1 MTPPNAGKESATKRS
16 RHHPVPQH
24 DDCWRDPEWRK
35 RVRRRLLEWYRRHA
49 RDLPWRSD
57 PTPYRVWVSEVML
70 QQTQVATVID
80 YYHRFLKSFPDVRA
94 LAEADPQLL
103 LSHWEGLGYYR
114 RARSLHAAARQI
126 VEKHDGKFP
135 ETFDE
140 VISLPGIGRYTAGAI
155 LSISRDK
162 RLPILE
168 GNTQRVFSRWIAL
181 ESPPTDRAATN
192 LLWQVA
198 EAMLPV
204 KRAGVF
210 NQAAMELGAL
220 VCSPTAPDCDHC
232 PVSRDC
238 RARQAGL
245 QDSIPGKVSRVNYE
259 DRTEYA
265 IVIAQPT
272 DEQPTDEQPI
282 EERGT
287 GERAIE
293 VRDRVPRSRR
303 PRVARYLVRQLPEGR
318 RWAGLWDFPRT
329 TEQVFDSVEAAADGL
344 SSEVGMSFSIGSRI
358 ATIRHGVTR
367 YRIVLHVHEAFC
379 TDPVSAPP
387 RPWRFVSLKQLETL
401 PMSVTGRKITAL
413 LQRQIDS

>member
-1 MTPPNAGKESATKRS
+1 MTRSNVGKESATKRS
-16 RHHPVPQH
+16 RRRSVSPPQH
-24 DDCWRDPEWRK
+24 DDCWRDADWRK
-35 RVRRRLLEWYRRHA
+35 SVRRRLLAWYRRHA

-80 YYHRFLKSFPDVRA
+80 YYQRFLKSFPDVRA
-94 LAEADPQLL
+94 LAEADPQVL

-114 RARSLHAAARQI
+114 RARSLHGAARQI
-126 VEKHDGKFP
+126 VEKHDGEFP
-135 ETFDE
+135 TTFDE
-140 VISLPGIGRYTAGAI
+140 VIALPGIGRYTAGAI
-155 LSISRDK
+155 LSISGDK

-181 ESPPTDRAATN
+181 QSPPSDRAATN

-198 EAMLPV
+198 EEMLPV

-220 VCSPTAPDCDHC
+220 VCSPTAPGCDRC
-232 PVSRDC
+232 PVSREC

-245 QDSIPGKVSRVNYE
+245 QEAIPGKVSQVNYE

-265 IVIAQPT
+265 IVIPQPT
-272 DEQPTDEQPI
+272 DVQ
-282 EERGT
+282 G
-287 GERAIE
+287 RASRAGRRR
-293 VRDRVPRSRR
+293 VR
-303 PRVARYLVRQLPEGR
+303 RYLLRKLPEGR

-329 TEQVFDSVEAAADGL
+329 TEQSFASVDAAAAGL
-344 SSEVGMSFSIGSRI
+344 SSEVGVSFSVGRRI

-367 YRIVLHVHEAFC
+367 YRIVLHVHEASW
-379 TDPVSAPP
+379 TDPLSSPP

-401 PMSVTGRKITAL
+401 PMSVTGRKIASL

>member
-1 MTPPNAGKESATKRS
+1 MTLPNAGKESATGRS
-16 RHHPVPQH
+16 RRRPVSPPQH
-24 DDCWRDPEWRK
+24 DECWREADWRK
-35 RVRRRLLEWYRRHA
+35 TVRRRLLAWYRRHA

-80 YYHRFLKSFPDVRA
+80 YYQRFLKSFPDVRA
-94 LAEADPQLL
+94 LAEADPEAL

-126 VEKHDGKFP
+126 VDLHDGEFP
-135 ETFDE
+135 TTFDE
-140 VISLPGIGRYTAGAI
+140 VIALPGIGRYTAGAI
-155 LSISRDK
+155 LSISGDK

-168 GNTQRVFSRWIAL
+168 GNTQRVFSRWRAL
-181 ESPPTDRAATN
+181 ESPPTERAATN
-192 LLWQVA
+192 VLWQVA
-198 EAMLPV
+198 EEMLPV
-204 KRAGVF
+204 KGAGAF

-232 PVSRDC
+232 PVSGQC

-245 QDSIPGKVSRVNYE
+245 QDVIPGKVSQVNYE

-272 DEQPTDEQPI
+272 
-282 EERGT
+282 
-287 GERAIE
+287 E
-293 VRDRVPRSRR
+293 VRARSSRAERRRVR
-303 PRVARYLVRQLPEGR
+303 RYLVRKLPEGR

-329 TEQVFDSVEAAADGL
+329 TEHSFASVGAAADGL
-344 SSEVGMSFSIGSRI
+344 SAEVGVSFEVGSRI

-367 YRIVLHVHEAFC
+367 YRIELHVHEASW
-379 TDPVSAPP
+379 TDPVLNPP
-387 RPWRFVSLKQLETL
+387 PPWRFVSLKQLATL
-401 PMSVTGRKITAL
+401 PMSVTGRKIASL

>member
-1 MTPPNAGKESATKRS
+1 
-16 RHHPVPQH
+16 
-24 DDCWRDPEWRK
+24 
-35 RVRRRLLEWYRRHA
+35 
-49 RDLPWRSD
+49 
-57 PTPYRVWVSEVML
+57 ML

-80 YYHRFLKSFPDVRA
+80 YYQRFLKSFPDVRA

-126 VEKHDGKFP
+126 VEKHDGVFP

-140 VISLPGIGRYTAGAI
+140 VIALPGVGRYTAGAI
-155 LSISRDK
+155 LSISGDK

-181 ESPPTDRAATN
+181 GSPAVDRASTK

-198 EAMLPV
+198 DEMLPV

-232 PVSRDC
+232 PVSQDC

-245 QDSIPGKVSRVNYE
+245 QEVIPGKVSRVNYE

-265 IVIAQPT
+265 IVIAQPPEELAT
-272 DEQPTDEQPI
+272 EVRTS
-282 EERGT
+282 EERAR
-287 GERAIE
+287 ED
-293 VRDRVPRSRR
+293 RDGAPISARTRSARTRSARPRSAR

-329 TEQVFDSVEAAADGL
+329 TEQTFSSVEAAADGL
-344 SSEVGMSFSIGSRI
+344 SSEVVVSFSIGPRI

-367 YRIVLHVHEAFC
+367 YRIELHVHEGC
-379 TDPVSAPP
+379 WTDPALTPP
-387 RPWRFVSLKQLETL
+387 RPWRFVSLKQLEKL
-401 PMSVTGRKITAL
+401 PMSVTGRKIASL